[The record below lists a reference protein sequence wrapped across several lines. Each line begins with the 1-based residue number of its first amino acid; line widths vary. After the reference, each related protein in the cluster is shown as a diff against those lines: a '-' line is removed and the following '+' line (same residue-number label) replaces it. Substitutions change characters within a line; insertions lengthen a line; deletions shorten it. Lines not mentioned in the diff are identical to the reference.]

1 MNKNPWNDVLSKLN
15 IDNPL
20 DILRIFPSRY
30 ESLNP
35 TDLSFPL
42 EDQSKVVCFGKLI
55 SIKGA
60 QHGRILFVEAE
71 CPSSKGKLKAMI
83 FNQSFYQKSLFK
95 GKEYAYFGFYSKKR
109 NQIYLSSVLALNNLL
124 LQNKYKPVYA
134 LPAAVSQSSF
144 YKVVL
149 EVLELYKDYL
159 SLEIPSFYIH
169 KYRLENAYQAFKDVH
184 VPVDY
189 ETVKRGL
196 RVFKYEEAL
205 KYSTYVGLVN
215 LEKEKLK
222 KREIKK
228 IDKIKINALVK
239 SLPYTLTASQL
250 DAIRDIVLDMDS
262 SKPMNRLLEGD
273 VGTGKTIVSL
283 IACYA
288 NCLRGGQGVILAPTQ
303 TLVIQ
308 HYENA
313 IKTFKNLNIDVELV
327 LSSLTAKRKAEIQAK
342 AKDGSCQVFI
352 GTHALISSSLQFKTL
367 SLVIIDEQHKFGV
380 EQRESLEEKG
390 ESVDCL
396 MMSATPIP
404 QTLTKAINFELK
416 VSLLKEF
423 PNSVR
428 EVETKIVTSKDPL
441 ILSSISKALKEKRQ
455 VYIVAPKIEANDKSA
470 RVSSKEIYEEIVS
483 RFGEDNVI
491 YLNGRMKSESK
502 EEAYRLFALNKK
514 PILVST
520 SLIEVGMDVPNAGLL
535 IVYEANYFGLAS
547 LHQLRGRIG
556 RDGKKAMAIFVYD
569 GDDQKALEK
578 LDFISKTNDG
588 EKIAVYD
595 LENRG
600 GGDIFSSRQSG
611 HSILRVCNF
620 VKDLNIFSYAQKD
633 AKEILKNLQIKE
645 NLTFVLNIKN
655 TYMKEQD

>member
-1 MNKNPWNDVLSKLN
+1 MNKNPWNDILSKLN
-15 IDNPL
+15 ITNPL
-20 DILRIFPSRY
+20 DVLKVFPSRY

-42 EDQSKVVCFGKLI
+42 EDQTKVVCFGKLI

-60 QHGRILFVEAE
+60 QHGRFLFVEAD
-71 CPSSKGKLKAMI
+71 CPSSKGNLKAMI
-83 FNQSFYQKSLFK
+83 FNQPFYQKSLAK

-109 NQIYLSSVLALNNLL
+109 NQIYLSSVLALSNPL

-134 LPAAVSQSSF
+134 LPASISQSSF

-184 VPVDY
+184 IPLNY
-189 ETVKRGL
+189 EAVKRGL

-228 IDKIKINALVK
+228 VDRMRINGLVK
-239 SLPYTLTASQL
+239 SLPYTLTLSQL
-250 DAIRDIVLDMDS
+250 NAIRDIVSDMDS

-288 NCLRGGQGVILAPTQ
+288 NCLRGGQSVILAPTQ
-303 TLVIQ
+303 TLAIQ

-313 IKTFKNLNIDVELV
+313 IKVFKNLNVDVELV
-327 LSSLTAKRKAEIQAK
+327 LSSITAKKKAEIQKK
-342 AKDGSCQVFI
+342 AKEGVNGIFI
-352 GTHALISSSLQFKTL
+352 GTHALISSSLQFNNL

-380 EQRESLEEKG
+380 SQRETLIQKG
-390 ESVDCL
+390 EGVDCL

-404 QTLTKAINFELK
+404 QTLTKAINSELA
-416 VSLLKEF
+416 VSQLKEF

-428 EVETKIVTSKDPL
+428 EVETHVVTSSDPL
-441 ILSSISKALKEKRQ
+441 IFSSISKALEEKRQ
-455 VYIVAPKIEANDKSA
+455 VYIVAPKIEAGDKSS
-470 RVSSKEIYEEIVS
+470 RLSSKEIYEEMVS

-491 YLNGRMKSESK
+491 YLNGRMKNESK
-502 EEAYRLFALNKK
+502 EEAYNLFALNKK

-520 SLIEVGMDVPNAGLL
+520 SLIEVGMDVPNASLL

-556 RDGKKAMAIFVYD
+556 RDGKKALSLFVYD
-569 GDDQKALEK
+569 GEDEKALEK
-578 LDFISKTNDG
+578 LNFISQTNDG

-611 HSILRVCNF
+611 NSILRVCNF

>member
-303 TLVIQ
+303 TLAIQ

-367 SLVIIDEQHKFGV
+367 SLVI
-380 EQRESLEEKG
+380 
-390 ESVDCL
+390 
-396 MMSATPIP
+396 T

-428 EVETKIVTSKDPL
+428 EVETKIVTSKDSL
-441 ILSSISKALKEKRQ
+441 IFSSISKALKEKRQ